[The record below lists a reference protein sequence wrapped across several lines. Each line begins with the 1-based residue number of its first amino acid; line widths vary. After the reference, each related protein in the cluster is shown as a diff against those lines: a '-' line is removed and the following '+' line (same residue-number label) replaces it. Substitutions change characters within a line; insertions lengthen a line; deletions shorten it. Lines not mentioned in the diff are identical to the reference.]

1 MKIYITGH
9 RNPDMDAVCSAYAYA
24 VLKNRLDK
32 KNEYVPVMLGPG
44 NKTTRRIFKELGLD
58 LPMYL
63 HDVRPRVSA
72 VTKTSEYTL
81 KSTSPVYDLMRIFK
95 TQKPSVVPVID
106 DGEFKGLLSTDDMNA
121 FFLRESGQKDR
132 MSYVLNEDNIESII
146 EGTYIKRS
154 DAAGNIVAPY
164 MVGAMEYDVFKRR
177 LMRLSRKPVLVVG
190 FRKKHIEAAIE
201 YGVPGIILTGVE
213 DGSEL
218 EEVDFSSFKGF
229 VYVSAFDTAET
240 LMLLRLSTP
249 VSEIMHKEQPEERL
263 DADMLFDDA
272 KKTLMESGLRGMSVY
287 ENGNWIGYV
296 TRRCFLDKP
305 KQKMILMDHNE
316 GDQSVPG
323 IEEAEI
329 IEIIDHHRLAAP
341 QTRNPIYICSE
352 PVGSTCTIV
361 FEQFKKWGVV
371 IDPVTARVL
380 LSGMV
385 SDTVML
391 KSPTTTDIDR
401 HIIERLCRIADIED
415 FNAFCLNIFADSS
428 GLSSM
433 DPKTVIEG
441 DLKSYTECGV
451 KFAIGQVEVSNLGE
465 VPRCKDKYVEAL
477 TAETEAH
484 GLDWAML
491 LVTDVMTECSDLLL
505 TDFPAN
511 DKLAYEKLS
520 DCCYRLPGV
529 LSRKKQLL
537 PEILRVLDDN

>member
-24 VLKNRLDK
+24 TLKNRLDK

-72 VTKTSEYTL
+72 VTKTSDSVL

-95 TQKPSVVPVID
+95 TKKPSVVPVID
-106 DGEFKGLLSTDDMNA
+106 DGVFKGLLSSDDMNA

-132 MSYVLNEDNIESII
+132 MNYVLSEDNIESII
-146 EGTYIKRS
+146 EGTFIKRS
-154 DAAGNIVAPY
+154 DAVGNIIAPY
-164 MVGAMEYDVFKRR
+164 MVGAMEFDVFLKRLER
-177 LMRLSRKPVLVVG
+177 LKKKPVMVVG

-201 YGVPGIILTGVE
+201 HGVPGIILTGVE

-218 EEVDFSSFKGF
+218 DELDFSSFKGF

-249 VSEIMHKEQPEERL
+249 VSEILREEQPNERL
-263 DADMLFDDA
+263 DADMLFDEA

-287 ENGNWIGYV
+287 RDGQWIGYV

-329 IEIIDHHRLAAP
+329 IEILDHHRLAAP

-361 FEQFKKWGVV
+361 FEQFKKWGIV
-371 IDPVTARVL
+371 IDPLTARVL
-380 LSGMV
+380 LSGMI

-391 KSPTTTDIDR
+391 KSPTTTDTDR
-401 HIIERLCRIADIED
+401 YIVERLCRIADVED
-415 FNAFCLNIFADSS
+415 FNAFCLNIFNDSA
-428 GLSSM
+428 GLASL
-433 DPKTVIEG
+433 DPKTVVEG
-441 DLKSYTECGV
+441 DLKSYSESGV
-451 KFAIGQVEVSNLGE
+451 KFAIGQVEVSNLSE
-465 VPRCKDKYVEAL
+465 VNKCKDKYREVLTEEA
-477 TAETEAH
+477 EGH
-484 GLDWAML
+484 GFDWAML
-491 LVTDVMTECSDLLL
+491 LVTDVMTECSVLLL
-505 TDFPAN
+505 TDFEKN

-520 DCCYRLPGV
+520 DGCYRLPGV